1 MNQIGQI
8 LSDQFKNLSAVSNG
22 RKIFLSW
29 SCYLKFMNELD
40 KYGIEYHVVKTYPNN
55 TYEEKIRE
63 MKLID
68 LSIGGLLLWLN
79 KR

>member
-1 MNQIGQI
+1 
-8 LSDQFKNLSAVSNG
+8 
-22 RKIFLSW
+22 
-29 SCYLKFMNELD
+29 MNELD